1 MITDIRCRDRYI
13 KCIGKGLRDMDN
25 LKRIFNKFEDLND
38 FAGYRQRKKYAEDIL
53 LTLEDKELDEET
65 MDIIRYYQG
74 KTADEAFIDGFR
86 FGVKMLVECS
96 V

>member
-1 MITDIRCRDRYI
+1 
-13 KCIGKGLRDMDN
+13 MDN
-25 LKRIFNKFEDLND
+25 LKRIFSRFKDLND
-38 FAGYRQRKKYAEDIL
+38 FVGFTEKKKYAEDIL
-53 LTLEDKELDEET
+53 LSLEDKGIDGET

-86 FGVKMLVECS
+86 FGIKMLMECS

>member
-1 MITDIRCRDRYI
+1 MVERKIHKAHR
-13 KCIGKGLRDMDN
+13 KGVKGTMDN
-25 LKRIFNKFEDLND
+25 LKRIFSRFKDLND
-38 FAGYRQRKKYAEDIL
+38 FVGFTEKKKYAEDIL
-53 LTLEDKELDEET
+53 LSLEDKGIDGET

-86 FGVKMLVECS
+86 FGIKMLMECS